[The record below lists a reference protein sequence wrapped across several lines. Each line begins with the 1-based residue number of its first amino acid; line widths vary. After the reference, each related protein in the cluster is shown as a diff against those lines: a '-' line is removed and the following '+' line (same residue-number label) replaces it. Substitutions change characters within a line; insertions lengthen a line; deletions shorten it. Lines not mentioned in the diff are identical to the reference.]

1 MFTTHRVNSPSL
13 ATLNVLYEYD
23 DFMSSIGTLVDLGCG
38 NGEDL
43 EWWAT
48 RTTRDE
54 NPIPLNIRCVGVDLA
69 ERLQVAKQY
78 PNITYQRTDFEG
90 MIHPPAKQ
98 LFDILWCYDA
108 FQYAINPIGTLGR
121 WRDIASEGSM
131 LAIGV
136 PDTMILQHKH
146 WAFSQPAG
154 CYYHHT
160 MVGLIH
166 MLAVNGWNCNTGFFL
181 KKPGD
186 PWTHAVVYKSEHE
199 PMDPK
204 TTSWHQLAEMKL
216 LPESAERS
224 IHAHNYLRQQDL
236 IVPWL
241 DHGLTDMSQI

>member
-1 MFTTHRVNSPSL
+1 MFTTHRSDSPSL
-13 ATLNVLYEYD
+13 VALNVLYEYD

-54 NPIPLNIRCVGVDLA
+54 NPIPLNIRCVGVDLV
-69 ERLQVAKQY
+69 ERLPVAKQY

-90 MIHPPAKQ
+90 LIYPPANQ

-121 WRDIASEGSM
+121 WQDIASEGSM

-136 PDTMILQHKH
+136 PDTMILQHKQ

-160 MVGLIH
+160 MVSLIY
-166 MLAVNGWNCNTGFFL
+166 MLATAGWDCASGFFL
-181 KKPGD
+181 QPTD
-186 PWTHAVVYKSEHE
+186 EQWIYSIVYKE
-199 PMDPK
+199 
-204 TTSWHQLAEMKL
+204 L
-216 LPESAERS
+216 
-224 IHAHNYLRQQDL
+224 
-236 IVPWL
+236 
-241 DHGLTDMSQI
+241 